1 MPRRSGA
8 VGFATALAAALIVAP
23 PAGASPT
30 AEPAVGPAQDA
41 ASDDRDLRDEVEAIR
56 QELAASKAEV
66 EALEVKVERLSD
78 RAPPGPTEVFS
89 GSEIRVDAGQSVEEA
104 IAVWHDVHV
113 RGRVTGDALSVGGD
127 VVVHEGGRVDG
138 DAVSIGGLVVVDGDG
153 FVGGDRV
160 AIHLG
165 DGPGPPPEAA
175 ADHHAVGSLALAA
188 GADETMRWLYHRLVW
203 MLTVGGAGVVTVGL
217 FPDRVARVA
226 TDVSRRPVRSAVV
239 GTLATGLLGLFALLF
254 VALTFGFGSPVS
266 LAIFAALGGAWL
278 LGFVG
283 FCQALGDRLPVDS
296 KVHGRWLAL
305 AAGVL
310 VLAFAG
316 SLPWVGWFGLIGISM
331 VGIGAA
337 LSTRFGATT
346 A

>member
-1 MPRRSGA
+1 M
-8 VGFATALAAALIVAP
+8 VFAAALAFAPAAVAAPATPEP
-23 PAGASPT
+23 PAAGDVLPD
-30 AEPAVGPAQDA
+30 DA
-41 ASDDRDLRDEVEAIR
+41 ALRREVEAMR
-56 QELAASKAEV
+56 RELAASKAEV
-66 EALEVKVERLSD
+66 QALEARVEQLAQSEE
-78 RAPPGPTEVFS
+78 PSLTSSEVQVDS
-89 GSEIRVDAGQSVEEA
+89 GNAVDEA

-113 RGRVTGDALSVGGD
+113 RGRVKGDALSVGGD
-127 VVVHEGGRVDG
+127 VEVHDGGWVEG
-138 DAVSIGGLVVVDGDG
+138 DAVSIGGKVVVHEGG
-153 FVGGDRV
+153 FVAGDRV
-160 AIHLG
+160 AVHLG
-165 DGPGPPPEAA
+165 DAPDPTPQPA
-175 ADHHAVGSLALAA
+175 ADHHAVGSLVLAA

-203 MLTVGGAGVVTVGL
+203 MLTVAGAGVVTVGL

-239 GTLATGLLGLFALLF
+239 GTLATSLLSLFAVLF
-254 VALTFGFGSPVS
+254 VALTFGLGSPVS
-266 LAIFAALGGAWL
+266 LAIFAALGVAWL

-316 SLPWVGWFGLIGISM
+316 SLPWVGWFGLLGISM

>member
-1 MPRRSGA
+1 MRR
-8 VGFATALAAALIVAP
+8 
-23 PAGASPT
+23 
-30 AEPAVGPAQDA
+30 
-41 ASDDRDLRDEVEAIR
+41 
-56 QELAASKAEV
+56 ELAASKAEV
-66 EALEVKVERLSD
+66 QALEVRVERLSD
-78 RAPPGPTEVFS
+78 RAATVPTEMFS
-89 GSEIRVDAGQSVEEA
+89 GSEIRVEAGQSVEEA
-104 IAVWHDVHV
+104 IALWHDVHV

-138 DAVSIGGLVVVDGDG
+138 DAVSIGGLVVIDEGG
-153 FVGGDRV
+153 FVGGDNV
-160 AIHLG
+160 AVHLG
-165 DGPGPPPEAA
+165 DTPAPAPEAA

-203 MLTVGGAGVVTVGL
+203 MLTVAGAGVVTVGL

-239 GTLATGLLGLFALLF
+239 GTLATGLLSLFALLF
-254 VALTFGFGSPVS
+254 VALTFGFGSPLS

-305 AAGVL
+305 SAGVL

-316 SLPWVGWFGLIGISM
+316 SLPWVGWFGLVGISM